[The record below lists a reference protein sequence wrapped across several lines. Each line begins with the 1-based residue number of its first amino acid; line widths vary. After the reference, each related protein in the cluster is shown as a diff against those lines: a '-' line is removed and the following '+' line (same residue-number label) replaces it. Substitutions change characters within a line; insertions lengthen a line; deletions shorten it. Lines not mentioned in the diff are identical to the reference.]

1 MFAANCSLC
10 GSENSENVCG
20 SCASLLDTE
29 GFDFAS
35 RAEQTSKLFVC
46 VCLLVYI
53 FTTNCDMVYCH
64 FQFSYL
70 LNNGIPFGKGFRI

>member
-1 MFAANCSLC
+1 MFTANC
-10 GSENSENVCG
+10 GSENSGNVCG

-46 VCLLVYI
+46 LLVYI
-53 FTTNCDMVYCH
+53 
-64 FQFSYL
+64 L
-70 LNNGIPFGKGFRI
+70 LLIAVWCTAFLVCLLT